1 MMKKYSSEEASSPQT
16 ASLCHEQEAPGNLI
30 LFNIRQ
36 LTQFRA
42 DRPYVQVLSDLGAA
56 RIVLFAFRAGQ
67 QLKEHRTSSQLLV
80 QVLRG
85 RITLATAENSV
96 SLQAGMVLQ
105 LEENVLH
112 NIIAR
117 TDAVMLLTML
127 PSPTEYHAGLAYE
140 DDEHLIPLV
149 KRA

>member
-1 MMKKYSSEEASSPQT
+1 MKDQSSEQSQIQQT
-16 ASLCHEQEAPGNLI
+16 ASSQYGQEAPGKLI

-36 LTQFRA
+36 LTQFRT

-56 RIVLFAFRAGQ
+56 RVVLFAFQAGQ

-85 RITLATAENSV
+85 RITFATADNSV

-105 LEENVLH
+105 LEENVPH
-112 NIIAR
+112 NVTAQ

-127 PSPTEYHAGLAYE
+127 PSPQ
-140 DDEHLIPLV
+140 EHSLEAEHEGNKHFVPLV
-149 KRA
+149 KRE

>member
-1 MMKKYSSEEASSPQT
+1 MMDQSSEQLQMQQT
-16 ASLCHEQEAPGNLI
+16 ASAQQRQEESGNLI

-56 RIVLFAFRAGQ
+56 RVVLFAFQSGQ

-85 RITLATAENSV
+85 RITFATADNSV

-112 NIIAR
+112 NVSAQ

-127 PSPTEYHAGLAYE
+127 PSPR
-140 DDEHLIPLV
+140 EHSLEAEHGEGQHLVPLV
-149 KRA
+149 KRE

>member
-1 MMKKYSSEEASSPQT
+1 MNDQSSEQSQIQ
-16 ASLCHEQEAPGNLI
+16 HNEQDLSGNLI

-56 RIVLFAFRAGQ
+56 RLVLFTFRAGQ

-85 RITLATAENSV
+85 RITFATADNSV

-105 LEENVLH
+105 LEENVPH
-112 NIIAR
+112 HVTAQ

-127 PSPTEYHAGLAYE
+127 PSPKEHNLDVG
-140 DDEHLIPLV
+140 DEGGQHLIPLV
-149 KRA
+149 ERK

>member
-1 MMKKYSSEEASSPQT
+1 MKDQSSEQSQIQQT
-16 ASLCHEQEAPGNLI
+16 ATPHNEQEAPGNLI

-56 RIVLFAFRAGQ
+56 RVVLFAFQAGQ

-85 RITLATAENSV
+85 RITFATADNSV

-105 LEENVLH
+105 LEENVPH
-112 NIIAR
+112 SVTAQ

-127 PSPTEYHAGLAYE
+127 PSPREHDLDVGNEAGK
-140 DDEHLIPLV
+140 HLVPLV
-149 KRA
+149 KRE

>member
-1 MMKKYSSEEASSPQT
+1 MKDQSSEQSQIQQT
-16 ASLCHEQEAPGNLI
+16 ASSHQGQEAPGNLI

-36 LTQFRA
+36 LTQFCA

-56 RIVLFAFRAGQ
+56 RVVLFAFQAGQ

-85 RITLATAENSV
+85 RITFATADNSV

-105 LEENVLH
+105 LEENVPH
-112 NIIAR
+112 NVTAQ

-127 PSPTEYHAGLAYE
+127 PSPKEHSLEAE
-140 DDEHLIPLV
+140 DEVSKHLVPLV
-149 KRA
+149 KRE

>member
-1 MMKKYSSEEASSPQT
+1 MKEQSSEHSQTQQTTSSQHGQEAS
-16 ASLCHEQEAPGNLI
+16 GNLI

-42 DRPYVQVLSDLGAA
+42 DRPYIQVLSDLGAA
-56 RIVLFAFRAGQ
+56 RVVLFAFQAGQ

-85 RITLATAENSV
+85 RITFATADNNV

-105 LEENVLH
+105 LEENVPH
-112 NIIAR
+112 NVTAQ

-127 PSPTEYHAGLAYE
+127 PSPK
-140 DDEHLIPLV
+140 EHSLEAEHEGGKHFVPLV
-149 KRA
+149 KRE

>member
-1 MMKKYSSEEASSPQT
+1 MKDQSSEQFQIQQT
-16 ASLCHEQEAPGNLI
+16 ASAHHGQEAPGNLI

-56 RIVLFAFRAGQ
+56 RVVLFAFRAGQ

-85 RITLATAENSV
+85 RIIFATADNSV

-105 LEENVLH
+105 LEENVPH
-112 NIIAR
+112 TVIAR
-117 TDAVMLLTML
+117 TDAIMLLTML
-127 PSPTEYHAGLAYE
+127 PSPKEHSLSAEHE
-140 DDEHLIPLV
+140 DDKHLVPLV
-149 KRA
+149 KRE

>member
-1 MMKKYSSEEASSPQT
+1 MKDQSSEQSQIQQT
-16 ASLCHEQEAPGNLI
+16 ASAHHEQEAPGNLI

-42 DRPYVQVLSDLGAA
+42 DRPYVQVLSDLGVA

-85 RITLATAENSV
+85 RITFATADNSV

-105 LEENVLH
+105 LEENVPH
-112 NIIAR
+112 NVIAR

-127 PSPTEYHAGLAYE
+127 PSPKEHSLSAEHE
-140 DDEHLIPLV
+140 DDEHLAPLV
-149 KRA
+149 KRE

>member
-1 MMKKYSSEEASSPQT
+1 MKDQSSEQSQVQQT
-16 ASLCHEQEAPGNLI
+16 ASSQHGQEASGNLI

-56 RIVLFAFRAGQ
+56 RVVLFAFQAGQ
-67 QLKEHRTSSQLLV
+67 RLKEHRTSSQLLV

-85 RITLATAENSV
+85 RITFATADNSV
-96 SLQAGMVLQ
+96 ILQAGMVLQ
-105 LEENVLH
+105 LEENVPH
-112 NIIAR
+112 NVTAQ

-127 PSPTEYHAGLAYE
+127 PSPS
-140 DDEHLIPLV
+140 EHSLEAEHEGGKHFVPLV
-149 KRA
+149 KRE

>member
-1 MMKKYSSEEASSPQT
+1 MKDQSSEQSQIQQT
-16 ASLCHEQEAPGNLI
+16 ASAHHEQEAPGNLI

-56 RIVLFAFRAGQ
+56 RVVLFAFRAGQ

-85 RITLATAENSV
+85 RITFATADNSV

-105 LEENVLH
+105 LEENVPH
-112 NIIAR
+112 NVIAR

-127 PSPTEYHAGLAYE
+127 PSPKEHSLSAVHE
-140 DDEHLIPLV
+140 DDEHLAPLV
-149 KRA
+149 KRE

>member
-1 MMKKYSSEEASSPQT
+1 MKDQSSEQSQIQQT
-16 ASLCHEQEAPGNLI
+16 VSAPHEQEASGNLI

-56 RIVLFAFRAGQ
+56 RVVLFTFQAGQ
-67 QLKEHRTSSQLLV
+67 QLKEHRISSQLLV

-85 RITLATAENSV
+85 RITFATAGNSV

-105 LEENVLH
+105 LEENVPH
-112 NIIAR
+112 NVTAQ

-127 PSPTEYHAGLAYE
+127 PSPKEHCLDAGLE
-140 DDEHLIPLV
+140 GGKHLIPLV
-149 KRA
+149 KRE